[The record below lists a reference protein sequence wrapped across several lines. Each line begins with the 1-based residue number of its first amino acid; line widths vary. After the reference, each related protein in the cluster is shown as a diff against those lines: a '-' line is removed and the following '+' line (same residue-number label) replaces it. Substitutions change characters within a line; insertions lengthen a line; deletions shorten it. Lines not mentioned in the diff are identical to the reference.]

1 LNVKLLQKTKFQTNC
16 YIFQKFIEYFTG
28 KNFDILS
35 LPRLSGV
42 DCFLYPEL
50 HEESVMLITTHRV
63 LQKVFF
69 SAGIKN
75 FSLSDYYTKNC
86 ERFQKIV
93 SGIINLARFR
103 EDLVKILNKFS
114 EKLFLL
120 SSFINQITFNVI
132 NRTYQVFVIKH
143 VLTVLLS
150 IVRTNFTEHLTSHLT
165 DFLTRNLINDI
176 QKLVKDN
183 KKYFE
188 DFEKKKVVFTRCFNS
203 VNSRKKLVY
212 YGDRDNFL
220 DLEIQQRHLKKFYQ
234 LCEVFYDTGHIILY
248 FLLNI
253 KELYPGGLRILLFI
267 YKRGLYLISL
277 EKWSIF
283 LTKKFFNVKRI
294 NLSFMDQKYNLLA
307 RKKNATVI
315 LKIKPNKAKKIFFL
329 IKIFYSLL

>member
-1 LNVKLLQKTKFQTNC
+1 LNVKLLQKTKFQSNY

-28 KNFDILS
+28 KNFDTLS

-86 ERFQKIV
+86 RRFQKIV

-120 SSFINQITFNVI
+120 SSFINQISFKVI
-132 NRTYQVFVIKH
+132 SRTYQVFVIKH
-143 VLTVLLS
+143 VLTMLLS
-150 IVRTNFTEHLTSHLT
+150 ILRSNFTEQLTSHLT

-188 DFEKKKVVFTRCFNS
+188 DFEDFEKKKVVFTGCFIF
-203 VNSRKKLVY
+203 VNFPKRLVY
-212 YGDRDNFL
+212 CGDQNNFL

-234 LCEVFYDTGHIILY
+234 LCEIFYDTGHIILY

-253 KELYPGGLRILLFI
+253 KELYPGVITILLSI
-267 YKRGLYLISL
+267 YKKELYLISL

-283 LTKKFFNVKRI
+283 LTKSFFNFKRI
-294 NLSFMDQKYNLLA
+294 YLSFMDQKYNFFA
-307 RKKNATVI
+307 KKKNAINI
-315 LKIKPNKAKKIFFL
+315 LIIKPNKAKKFF
-329 IKIFYSLL
+329 F